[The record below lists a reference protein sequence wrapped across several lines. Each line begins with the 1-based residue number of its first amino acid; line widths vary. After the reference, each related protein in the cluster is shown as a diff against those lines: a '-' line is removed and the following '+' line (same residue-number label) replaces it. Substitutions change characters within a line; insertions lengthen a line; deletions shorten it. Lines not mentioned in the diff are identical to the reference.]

1 MFKLIRKTVKLLR
14 GGAAPRQIFLGAFL
28 GVLVGMIP
36 GMNLVLVAGIFLL
49 LILNAHMGIALM
61 GVALGKLL
69 CLLLAPITFRIG
81 YALIHGIGQ
90 EGLFRALIG
99 MPVLAL
105 LDLHKYC
112 LVGGLPIALFFG
124 GVFGW
129 VMVKSVKWLRIGI
142 VEATRRTPKAEKLA
156 QNKLV
161 RVFMRIVF
169 GRSKRDLAD
178 MLQKRPPFFRKAGLI
193 LAAVVA
199 AITLGLEFLLLDM
212 AVKAGITS
220 GISAA
225 TGAEVNLKDAHLSLL
240 GGKLELRE
248 LQVTNPEKP
257 THNLFQAELILADLS
272 VTDLLARR
280 FVIDTVSASGV
291 RTGTERSSPGK
302 LLRRPREERKEPE
315 EVEEPQDS
323 LAGYFEKAVTLR
335 KYLGKL
341 KRYLEQRKAK
351 KEEGVAKEAEKER
364 LLDLAANQGYLALSA
379 QNILARH
386 PTWLIRSLSVDQ
398 LAFRE
403 NLPPQKLEAKELSS
417 HPELHTRPMELR
429 LSPAAG
435 GAPTVALELHFEK
448 PEEPHKL
455 QLNLQ
460 DIPVGDTI
468 KLSQQAPVDVKEAR
482 ADVRAQGT
490 FSIQKVD
497 ILFALSV
504 KDLKASL
511 REGKSVLGLDPKT
524 AAEVFQGLEELE
536 ISGALEGRLPIP
548 RVRLDEKQILSS
560 LKDALLKAG
569 KRELAKRADE
579 QLGKV
584 REEITEKVREEVKEK
599 LPDLKEAV
607 KKLLPDLGEEKKDE
621 AEKDQEKPKK
631 PTDILKEL
639 F

>member
-36 GMNLVLVAGIFLL
+36 GMNLALVAGIFLL
-49 LILNAHMGIALM
+49 LVLNAHVGIALM

-69 CLLLAPITFRIG
+69 CLLLAPVSFRIG
-81 YALIHGIGQ
+81 YTLIHGIGQ
-90 EGLFRALIG
+90 EGLFRALTG

-112 LVGGLPIALFFG
+112 LVGGLPIALFLG

-161 RVFMRIVF
+161 RLFMRIVF
-169 GRSKRDLAD
+169 GPSKADLAD
-178 MLQKRPPFFRKAGLI
+178 MLQKKPPLFRKAGLI

-212 AVKAGITS
+212 ALKAGITS

-240 GGKLELRE
+240 DGKLELKG

-272 VTDLLARR
+272 VTDLLAKR
-280 FVIDTVSASGV
+280 FVIDTVSASEL

-302 LLRRPREERKEPE
+302 LLRKPREEREEPE
-315 EVEEPQDS
+315 AAEEPQDS
-323 LAGYFEKAVTLR
+323 LARYFEKAVTLR

-351 KEEGVAKEAEKER
+351 KEEAVAREAEKER

-379 QNILARH
+379 QRILARH
-386 PTWLIRSLSVDQ
+386 PTWLVRSLSVDR
-398 LAFRE
+398 LAFKE
-403 NLPPQKLEAKELSS
+403 DLPPQKLEAKELSS
-417 HPELHTRPMELR
+417 HPELHTKAMELR

-435 GAPTVALELHFEK
+435 GEPTAALELHFEK
-448 PEEPHKL
+448 PEEPHQL

-468 KLSQQAPVDVKEAR
+468 KLSPEAPVDVKEAR
-482 ADVRAQGT
+482 ADIRAQGT
-490 FSIQKVD
+490 FSLQKVD
-497 ILFALSV
+497 IPFALSV
-504 KDLKASL
+504 KDLKASP
-511 REGKSVLGLDPKT
+511 REGKPVLGLDPKT
-524 AAEVFQGLEELE
+524 AEEVFQSLEELE

-548 RVRLDEKQILSS
+548 RLKLDQKQILSS
-560 LKDALLKAG
+560 LKDALVKAG

-579 QLGKV
+579 QLQKV
-584 REEITEKVREEVKEK
+584 REEVTEKVREEVKER
-599 LPDLKEAV
+599 LPDLKEEV
-607 KKLLPDLGEEKKDE
+607 KKLLPGLGQEKKEEEEKE
-621 AEKDQEKPKK
+621 EQKPKK
-631 PTDILKEL
+631 PTDLLKEL